1 MYKLH
6 SLARLSSLYYYS
18 PRMYMIIVQT
28 VDEFFTFNP
37 HALLVYNFI
46 IIIIIIVD
54 NFAFFLT
61 QSNVVYI

>member
-1 MYKLH
+1 
-6 SLARLSSLYYYS
+6 
-18 PRMYMIIVQT
+18 MYMIIVQT

-61 QSNVVYI
+61 ESNVVYI